1 MCNLYELHV
10 EGLNRFFAKS
20 LAQVLAGENVP
31 PMQIYPGNPGIVIT
45 ADRLAKKMTWGFPLI
60 LKGKDGK
67 PLKPKPV
74 NNARTDRLGSPFWN
88 CSIRER
94 RCLIPLD
101 RFAEAEGAKGAK
113 TTTYYSVADNEQ
125 FHCAGLWREST
136 EWGKVYAM
144 VMTEAAGPVERIH
157 DRMPVILPPDS
168 YDDWLT
174 GSAEDVKRLCVPWDG
189 DLQEERTGDLWV
201 KR

>member
-10 EGLNRFFAKS
+10 EGLNSFFARN
-20 LAQVLAGENVP
+20 LAEMLADENLPPSQV
-31 PMQIYPGNPGIVIT
+31 YPGSPGIVIT
-45 ADRLAKKMTWGFPLI
+45 ANKQARKMTWGFPLA
-60 LKGKDGK
+60 LNGKDGQ
-67 PLKPKPV
+67 PLKPRPV

-88 CSIRER
+88 GSIRQR
-94 RCLIPLD
+94 RCLIPLN

-113 TTTYYSVADNEQ
+113 TRTWYSVAGGEQ
-125 FHCAGLWREST
+125 FHCAGIWRESA

-157 DRMPVILPPDS
+157 DRMPVIIAPGS

-174 GSAEDVKRLCVPWDG
+174 GSAQDVKRLCVPWTG
-189 DLQEERTGDLWV
+189 ELKEERTGDLWV